1 MEKHEPPFRII
12 VPGKCFR
19 FEATD
24 NHHDIQFH
32 QVEGLMVS
40 EKITLAN
47 FKFIVQEVLD
57 DLFKGQVD
65 LSFRPSYFPFVTSGL
80 EVFIRPKNKSHS
92 QWLEVMGAG
101 MVHPD
106 LFKTVGYPPNLWQGF
121 AFGLGVERITMIK
134 YGIDDIRLFFNSDLR
149 FLEQF

>member
-57 DLFKGQVD
+57 WMYLF
-65 LSFRPSYFPFVTSGL
+65 
-80 EVFIRPKNKSHS
+80 
-92 QWLEVMGAG
+92 
-101 MVHPD
+101 
-106 LFKTVGYPPNLWQGF
+106 
-121 AFGLGVERITMIK
+121 
-134 YGIDDIRLFFNSDLR
+134 
-149 FLEQF
+149 